1 MKRHSNTGKSPVPH
15 LDARQYLIEK
25 LHQVI
30 AEMGGDQIP
39 IIVDKPREESWGD
52 YTCNVAML
60 SARQFRKAPQAIA
73 REIIDKLELDSDIIE
88 SVDVAGQGFINFNVA
103 LEYLRLKLEQI
114 LAQKTKFGSSTEGG
128 GKKVQVEFVSANPT
142 GPLNIVSARAAVVGD
157 VLVRMLRF
165 CGCDAHS
172 EYYINDS
179 GNQIVLLG
187 YSMLARVK
195 ELQGQPF
202 QIPEQ
207 GYHGKYLIPLAQ
219 EALQQMMPHIANFPE
234 EKQAAILGKSAVDSI
249 ARHQEEVLRTYRV
262 HFDEWIR
269 ESSLRE
275 RGETEVTIRKLDE
288 AGAIYQKDG
297 AEFLATS
304 RFGDTEDRVIITSDG
319 RYTYFLPDIAYHVN
333 KHHRGFQR
341 VIDILGPDHQTF
353 PGRMKAA
360 MAALGF
366 DKDFLDVIILQQVN
380 LVRAG
385 EVVKMSKRSGEM
397 VTMEELL
404 DEVGVDAARFFFCQ
418 RKTSAHLDF
427 DIDLALKRTEDNP
440 VYYVQY
446 AHARIASI
454 FRKSPYETGDQI
466 PVQLLKEPEEID
478 LVKKL
483 LEFPEVVSICV
494 QNLEPQPLTAYLQE
508 VAATY
513 HRFYHEHR
521 VISEDENLS
530 KMRLGLCRATQIVL
544 KNGLELLGIDAP
556 ESM

>member
-1 MKRHSNTGKSPVPH
+1 
-15 LDARQYLIEK
+15 
-25 LHQVI
+25 
-30 AEMGGDQIP
+30 MGGDRIP
-39 IIVDKPREESWGD
+39 IIVDQPREESWGD
-52 YTCNVAML
+52 YACNVAML
-60 SARQFRKAPQAIA
+60 SARQFRKAPKDIA
-73 REIIDKLELDSDIIE
+73 RDIIERLELETSIIE
-88 SVDVAGQGFINFNVA
+88 SVDVAGQGFINFK
-103 LEYLRLKLEQI
+103 LSPEYLRSKVLQI
-114 LAQKTKFGSSTEGG
+114 LAEEAHFGSSTEGG

-142 GPLNIVSARAAVVGD
+142 GPLNIVSARAAAVGD

-165 CGCDAHS
+165 RGYEAKS
-172 EYYINDS
+172 EFYVNDS
-179 GNQIVLLG
+179 GNQVALLG
-187 YSMLARVK
+187 LSMLARIK
-195 ELQGQPF
+195 ERRGEVF
-202 QIPEQ
+202 EIPDQ
-207 GYHGKYLIPLAQ
+207 GYHGRYLIALAE
-219 EALQQMMPHIANFPE
+219 EALRTVMPGLQGMSESQQA
-234 EKQAAILGKSAVDSI
+234 EKLGAWTVDRMV
-249 ARHQEEVLRTYRV
+249 AHQKEVLEAYRVTMDEWFRESMLYAGHETDTVFEVLRLRDATY
-262 HFDEWIR
+262 
-269 ESSLRE
+269 L
-275 RGETEVTIRKLDE
+275 
-288 AGAIYQKDG
+288 QDG
-297 AEFLATS
+297 ACFLATT
-304 RFGDTEDRVIITSDG
+304 RFGDQQDRVIRTSDG

-333 KHHRGFQR
+333 KRDRGFER

-353 PGRMKAA
+353 QGRMKAA

-380 LVRAG
+380 LVRGG

-418 RKTSAHLDF
+418 RKTTAHLDF

-454 FRKSPYETGDQI
+454 FRKSPYEIDY
-466 PVQLLKEPEEID
+466 QLFVHLMTEREEID

-483 LEFPEVVSICV
+483 AQFPDVISVCV
-494 QNLEPQPLTAYLQE
+494 QNLEPQTLTGYLQE

-544 KNGLELLGIDAP
+544 RNGLDLLGITAP